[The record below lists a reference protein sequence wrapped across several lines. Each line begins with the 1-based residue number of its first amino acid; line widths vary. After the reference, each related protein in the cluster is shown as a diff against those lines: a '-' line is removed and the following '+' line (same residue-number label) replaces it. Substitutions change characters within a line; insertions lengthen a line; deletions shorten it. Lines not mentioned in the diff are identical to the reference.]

1 MMIRSTCHFCF
12 TRHPEQWLLCSCL
25 AHSSVDLTEA
35 CNRCYFTVGEFCEGY
50 SCRDEEHRVHWRLL
64 HHGNCQDCWRQSV
77 FQLEWTENTTQ
88 FKAYLE
94 WKTIHESKGVGPKLY
109 ADIYIKILEYLN
121 ITNYKACTVCKMY
134 KHINIHP
141 WVDVSEGSYGTLA
154 CSECSKDAI
163 TLLEHRASEDGH
175 LGVYNSQFPYH

>member
-1 MMIRSTCHFCF
+1 MIWTTCHYCS
-12 TRHPEQWLLCSCL
+12 TRHPDHTMLCSCL
-25 AHSSVDLTEA
+25 EHSSFELTEVCRHCFFA
-35 CNRCYFTVGEFCEGY
+35 VGEFCLGF
-50 SCRDEEHRVHWRLL
+50 SCRDEEHAVHWRLL
-64 HHGNCQDCWRQSV
+64 HRGNCLDCWRQSV

-94 WKTIHESKGVGPKLY
+94 WKTIHERGVGPKLY

-121 ITNYKACTVCKMY
+121 FTNYKACTVCKMF

-175 LGVYNSQFPYH
+175 LGVYNSQFPSH